1 MNQSKL
7 PLIIGTGLNGLVG
20 SRVVALLS
28 KYFSWINFDI
38 MDPNRPVDITD
49 INSIRSAMGHYHPQA
64 LLHCAAFTNVTAA
77 WEQTNDKNGLCYQV
91 NVIGTK
97 NIAQVCQENQIHLIH
112 LSTAYVFDGAK
123 PTPYLETDK
132 PNPIEW
138 YGQTKLWAEEIIQQ
152 INPKFTILRI
162 DQPFRPDNF
171 VKLDT
176 VHRIIEGIKQNN
188 LYPQFTDHNFGP
200 TYIDSLA
207 KIIHGVIENNFAG
220 LYHATNNEAWTDYDF
235 ATAIAKLM
243 NYGGEIKKGSL
254 TDYLKTTNR
263 PYQTNTALDS
273 TLIWQTLKLTPDKIA
288 NCLTKTV
295 KNSL

>member
-1 MNQSKL
+1 MTQKL
-7 PLIIGTGLNGLVG
+7 PVVIGTGLSGLVG
-20 SRVVALLS
+20 SRVAKLLS
-28 KYFSWINFDI
+28 DRFEFINFDI
-38 MDPNRPVDITD
+38 SNPVSPVDITN
-49 INSIRSAMGHYHPQA
+49 INSIRLAIANYQPLA
-64 LLHCAAFTNVTAA
+64 LLHFAAYTNVTAA

-91 NVIGTK
+91 NVVGTN

-112 LSTAYVFDGAK
+112 LSTAYVFDGEK

-152 INPKFTILRI
+152 INSKFTILRI
-162 DQPFRPDNF
+162 DQPFRPDF
-171 VKLDT
+171 FAKLDAA
-176 VHRIIEGIKQNN
+176 HRIIDGIKQNN
-188 LYPQFTDHNFGP
+188 LYPQFTDHKFGP
-200 TYIDSLA
+200 TYIDSLSEIIQSVIKN
-207 KIIHGVIENNFAG
+207 KITG
-220 LYHATNNEAWTDYDF
+220 LYHATNNETWTDFIF
-235 ATAIAKLM
+235 ASTIAKLM

-273 TLIWQTLKLTPDKIA
+273 TLIWQTLNLTPDEITD
-288 NCLTKTV
+288 CLTKTL